1 MDPFT
6 MRQNMQ
12 VSSIWPCKLFQR
24 PNASCTFVRMI
35 IDAVIRAAGILRS
48 QPGYTM
54 PLTRL
59 HAQLVSELG
68 PDAAG
73 SYGQIYQQLR
83 KRADSFL
90 LYDTPRFLRST
101 DNWPGRVREA
111 YEEALDQA
119 GLGSCVRVTLT
130 EIPPDAETAEL
141 ITALNSTMSVLAS
154 RCAGDEALQEYIE
167 LGTQHVAALTRA
179 LSVGA
184 GGRPTTLPP
193 DPRPEE

>member
-1 MDPFT
+1 

-24 PNASCTFVRMI
+24 PNASCTLLHMI
-35 IDAVIRAAGILRS
+35 IDAVLRAAGILRS

-54 PLTRL
+54 PLARL

-83 KRADSFL
+83 KRGDSFL
-90 LYDTPRFLRST
+90 LFDTPRFLGSAE
-101 DNWPGRVREA
+101 NWPGRVREA

-130 EIPPDAETAEL
+130 EVPPSAETAEL
-141 ITALNSTMSVLAS
+141 ITALNSTMSLLANS
-154 RCAGDEALQEYIE
+154 CVGDEALEEYVE

-179 LSVGA
+179 LSLA
-184 GGRPTTLPP
+184 EIARPTTLPP
-193 DPRPEE
+193 DPPPEE